1 MNKYYVFRAIQLTL
15 SYLLIIALVALLFG
29 SYYFAVPILSALTAI
44 GIYLHGNTYQ
54 DLEDRDYR
62 QLEQRN
68 GLLMLIF
75 FGSTFCAIEILTVVL
90 TGSIPLWVLLT
101 LGVMSVA
108 LFYLP
113 SLMKRE
119 LETLD
124 N

>member
-1 MNKYYVFRAIQLTL
+1 MNKYYLFRAIQLTL

-68 GLLMLIF
+68 GLLMLIV

-90 TGSIPLWVLLT
+90 TGSIPLWVPLT
-101 LGVMSVA
+101 LGVISVA

-119 LETLD
+119 LETID

>member
-1 MNKYYVFRAIQLTL
+1 MNKYYLFRAIQLTL

-119 LETLD
+119 LE